1 MQKSEIEER
10 LERIETKL
18 SFAEDLLEEL
28 NNLAFRQQAQID
40 RLDAQIRQIQER
52 SEHSSGAHARDPRDD
67 IPPHY

>member
-1 MQKSEIEER
+1 MQKSEIETR

-28 NNLAFRQQAQID
+28 NRLAFRQQAQIE
-40 RLDAQIRQIQER
+40 RLEAHIQRLGER
-52 SEHSSGAHARDPRDD
+52 TDQAPSLTTRDPRDD